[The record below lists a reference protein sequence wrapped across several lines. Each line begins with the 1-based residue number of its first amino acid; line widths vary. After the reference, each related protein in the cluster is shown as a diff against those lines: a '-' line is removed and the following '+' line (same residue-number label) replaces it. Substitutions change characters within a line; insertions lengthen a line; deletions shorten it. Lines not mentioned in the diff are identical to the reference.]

1 MSKELKNGHIIKRT
15 FAFAKPFMPLFVI
28 GLLLTFLV
36 VLMEGL
42 TLWFTGSL
50 LDTIFSHEEIVLNK
64 VDFSMSNLNEWL
76 KYKTKALLSGNGKRD
91 VIGVLQVVCLLIPV
105 LYLTKNT
112 LTYIQRLIMANL
124 NLKVVENIRNVF
136 YAHVLRLPVSFY
148 DKNKT
153 GDVVSY
159 LVRDVNEVQGG
170 LTSAI
175 NQLSIEPAKVILF
188 FSLLLVIDVKLTL
201 IIILIYPFFGWIIGL
216 TGKVIKRRAGKML
229 ASFSGVVSVIN
240 ETVSGIRSVKMFNG
254 DDYEIEKFKK
264 ENKKLTK
271 ASFRQQMVATSV
283 APFSEFVSLS
293 FTSLLLWFGGRGV
306 VSGSSAFTSDDFL
319 RYLLILF
326 AAYTPIKKLTQL
338 HATVQTGLSAASRVF
353 NVFDEE
359 IEALHEEDGAN
370 RTFKEAIEYKN
381 VTFNYPGYEENVLKD
396 VSFTVNKGEMV
407 AFVGSSGSGKSTILD
422 LLPCY
427 YPIEKGSISIDGE
440 EILESNLKSLRSLFG
455 TVSQETFLFDDT
467 IAKNIAYGQEEIEYK
482 HLQSVIEAANAKE
495 FIDELPNGIE
505 TVIGERG
512 VTLSG
517 GQRQRLAIARALY
530 RNPEILILDEATS
543 ALDTESE
550 RLVQNA
556 IDTLVSSRTT
566 LVVAHRLSTVIKAD
580 KIVVLDKG
588 RIVEMGNHEELLARN
603 GRYKELYDIQFG

>member
-1 MSKELKNGHIIKRT
+1 MKNGQIIKRT
-15 FAFAKPFMPLFVI
+15 FAFAKPFLPLFII
-28 GLLLTFLV
+28 GLILTMIV
-36 VLMEGL
+36 VFMEGI

-50 LDTIFSHEEIVLNK
+50 LDTIFSNEDIVLNEIE
-64 VDFSMSNLNEWL
+64 FSMNNLNEWL
-76 KYKTKALLSGNGKRD
+76 KFKTKALLSGNGERD
-91 VIGVLQVVCLLIPV
+91 TLGVLQVVCVLIPL
-105 LYLTKNT
+105 LYLTKN
-112 LTYIQRLIMANL
+112 LLSYFQRLLMAWL
-124 NLKVVENIRNVF
+124 NLRVVENIRNVF

-201 IIILIYPFFGWIIGL
+201 IILLIYPFFGWIIGL

-254 DDYEIEKFKK
+254 DDYEIEKFKG
-264 ENKKLTK
+264 ENRKLTRT
-271 ASFRQQMVATSV
+271 SFRQQMVATSV

-306 VSGSSAFTSDDFL
+306 VSGSSSFTSDDFL

-338 HATVQTGLSAASRVF
+338 HTTVQIGLSAASRVF
-353 NVFDEE
+353 AVFDEDVEELE
-359 IEALHEEDGAN
+359 IDETTP
-370 RTFKEAIEYKN
+370 RTFESTIEYSN
-381 VTFNYPGYEENVLKD
+381 VTFNYPGYEEDVLKD
-396 VSFTVNKGEMV
+396 VSFKVNKGEMV

-427 YPIEKGSISIDGE
+427 YPIEKGTISIDGE
-440 EILESNLKSLRSLFG
+440 EISECNLKSLRSLFG

-467 IAKNIAYGQEEIEYK
+467 IAKNIAYGQDEIEYK

-495 FIDELPNGIE
+495 FIDDLPKGIE

-556 IDTLVSSRTT
+556 IDTLVTSRTT

-580 KIVVLDKG
+580 RIVVLDKG
-588 RIVEMGNHEELLARN
+588 RIVETGSHDELLALN